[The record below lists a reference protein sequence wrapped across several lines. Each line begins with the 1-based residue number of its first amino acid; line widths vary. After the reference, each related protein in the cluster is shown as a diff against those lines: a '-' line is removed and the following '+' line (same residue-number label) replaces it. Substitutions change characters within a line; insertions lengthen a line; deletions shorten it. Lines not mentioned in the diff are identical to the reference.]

1 MSIQE
6 WGAISEMVGAIAIVV
21 SLIYVGVQIRQNT
34 QATRVRA
41 SQAFVESHCGAI
53 TQITRDSAFW
63 DVYWRGLGGL
73 SNLQGGEL
81 AAFGAWIGHTLRVD
95 ESFYFQWKA
104 GAFEDQIWS
113 GFKHQFRDLFG
124 YPGVQEEWKIRRDYF
139 SDEFREFVERELIGK
154 ASHPLYR
161 IDDGAH
167 VQGKR

>member
-53 TQITRDSAFW
+53 TQITRHPAFW
-63 DVYWRGLGGL
+63 DVYWRGLSGL
-73 SNLQGGEL
+73 SNLQGGEI
-81 AAFGAWIGHTLRVD
+81 AAFGAWTGHLLRTW
-95 ESFYFQWKA
+95 ESFYFQTKA
-104 GAFEDQIWS
+104 GAFEDQIWF
-113 GFKHQFRDLFG
+113 GWNHQYRDLFA
-124 YPGVQEEWKIRRDYF
+124 YPGIQEEWTIRRHCF

-154 ASHPLYR
+154 ASHPLYT
-161 IDDGAH
+161 IDEGAH
-167 VQGKR
+167 V

>member
-34 QATRVRA
+34 QATRVMT
-41 SQAFVESHCGAI
+41 SQAFVESYFGVI
-53 TQITRDSAFW
+53 GQITRHPAFW

-81 AAFGAWIGHTLRVD
+81 AAFGAWTGHLIRTW

-113 GFKHQFRDLFG
+113 GWKHQYRDVFV
-124 YPGVQEEWKIRRDYF
+124 YPGIQEEWKIRRDYF
-139 SDEFREFVERELIGK
+139 SDEFREFVEREFIGK

-167 VQGKR
+167 V